1 MRARWLVIFL
11 ALPFLLRAQQKD
23 TVTDASGRQIQ
34 LTEIV
39 IRKGMDAPGF
49 IRRVQADTSFY
60 KAFRN
65 LRILNYRQ
73 LNDVRMFDRQGKL
86 LASQQSRTRQW
97 ASGGCRLTLLEQEEH
112 QGDFY
117 TARGDYRY
125 YTAELYASLFFA
137 FDTVCGEHNRVGDA
151 ALSVRGKSGIDKHK
165 EQLKMLFFNPGADV
179 PGIPLMGR
187 KAQLFD
193 EAHAD
198 LYDFSIDIQ
207 EWKGKPAYLFSM
219 TAKAGLRPGQRDKLV
234 IDKMVTWFDPVTME
248 VLARSYDM
256 SYAAGV
262 YDFDVSF
269 EVEISQQGTLRYPS
283 LIRYRGSW
291 DIPFRKRERGVFT
304 STITDVQPLQ

>member
-23 TVTDASGRQIQ
+23 TVTDASGRQI
-34 LTEIV
+34 LLSEIV

-49 IRRVQADTSFY
+49 IKRVQADTSFY

-65 LRILNYRQ
+65 LRVLNYQQR
-73 LNDVRMFDRQGKL
+73 NDVRMFDAKGNL
-86 LASQQSRTRQW
+86 LAGQQSRTRQW
-97 ASGGCRLTLLEQEEH
+97 ADKGCRLTIMEEEQH
-112 QGDFY
+112 QGDFF
-117 TARGDYRY
+117 TRSGEYRY

-137 FDTVCGEHNRVGDA
+137 FDTVCGEHNRVGDV

-187 KAQLFD
+187 KARIFD
-193 EAHAD
+193 DAHAD

-219 TAKAGLRPGQRDKLV
+219 TAKAGLRPAQEDKLV
-234 IDKMVTWFDPVTME
+234 IDNMVTWFDPVSME

-256 SYAAGV
+256 SYSAGV

-269 EVEISQQGTLRYPS
+269 EVEISQSGSLRYPS

-304 STITDVQPLQ
+304 STIMGVSAN